1 MPVGKDTDR
10 TGQGRLPRNFD
21 HFAGHGLY
29 AGGGVDVFNT
39 DSETWPITM
48 EELTR
53 AHGESVTLNEIAE
66 LTGHTYSNLARWS
79 QRTDDFFPKAI
90 PGTGKTSPTGQVSH
104 VQYSMDE
111 IAKWNDN
118 FEPLKRGRKLVS
130 RKAPTEEESTPKP
143 YDPETDISR
152 NLQGHMETFLSGGID
167 PDSKWPQRVATRE
180 EAPGWRGIHAPGPP
194 PQVPV
199 ETGDPRP
206 VEKTMPT
213 EIPKSKK
220 QKRAKDQRRKIEDQL
235 KESKE
240 TDEGR
245 DLEGHPGKKFW

>member
-1 MPVGKDTDR
+1 MPVGEDTDR
-10 TGQGRLPRNFD
+10 TGQGRLPRDFD
-21 HFAGHGLY
+21 FAGWGLHS
-29 AGGGVDVFNT
+29 GESGEDVFDTENRT
-39 DSETWPITM
+39 MRQLTSALNET
-48 EELTR
+48 
-53 AHGESVTLNEIAE
+53 VTLNDISE
-66 LTGHTYSNLARWS
+66 LTGHTYANLKNWAR
-79 QRTDDFFPKAI
+79 RTDDFFPKSV
-90 PGTGKTSPTGQVSH
+90 PGSGNVGPTGAVSG
-104 VQYSMDE
+104 VLYRLTDVVN
-111 IAKWNDN
+111 WNDN

-152 NLQGHMETFLSGGID
+152 NLQRHMETFLSGRID

-180 EAPGWRGIHAPGPP
+180 EAPGWHGIHAPGPP

-220 QKRAKDQRRKIEDQL
+220 QKRAKDQRRKIEDKL

-245 DLEGHPGKKFW
+245 DLEGYPGKKFW